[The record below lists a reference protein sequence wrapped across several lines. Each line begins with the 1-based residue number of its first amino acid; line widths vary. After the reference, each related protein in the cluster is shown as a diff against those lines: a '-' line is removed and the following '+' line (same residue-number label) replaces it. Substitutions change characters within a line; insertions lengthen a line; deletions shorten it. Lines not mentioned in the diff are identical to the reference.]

1 MKKQFLSLLVLLFFV
16 GMTYAQEEKT
26 IVKSDKTETIN
37 GKKFYLH
44 TIEKGHTLYSIAKVY
59 QIDIK
64 VLEADTNNLHLK
76 LGQIIQIPCKIDLK
90 EDLPKNDSLFQTH
103 TVLSKET
110 LYGISRKYNVDEED
124 ILKANPEL
132 KDGLKLGQVIRIPIK
147 KKVEVKQEEPKLI
160 PKVTKPVEKTIKAES
175 KVEEAKS
182 VEKVIEDKPNSDEP
196 KQIKQN
202 KKKTYNVALLIPLY
216 LKNMDDIIPENI
228 QINNQTAA
236 DFKSFTFIQFYEG
249 FMQVADTLAQQGLNV
264 KIYTYDIP
272 DDTLLAANFLK
283 KNDLSKMDLIIGPF
297 FYKTYKVVADFAKT
311 KKIPIINPFSER
323 RNILD
328 GNPYA
333 FKLIPAYQNQ
343 VENVANYLVDS
354 FPNANILLVH
364 NNKDI
369 EKKHAEIF
377 KTAINEAYKEKHTSE
392 GSVKEIIYSQV
403 GFAGLQSKLSLNRD
417 NILIT
422 LIESELFVTSY
433 ISKLNSIKDQ
443 EITLIAPLQWKN
455 FDKIET
461 EYFLKLNT
469 HFFEPNFVD
478 YEEAD
483 TKAFILKF
491 RERYKAEPNEMA
503 FTGHDAALYFL
514 TALMNYGEDFPDQLS
529 KVNVHTLQTRYV
541 FKRAGENNGYEN
553 TFVNIYK
560 MEDYKFLDKNK

>member
-1 MKKQFLSLLVLLFFV
+1 
-16 GMTYAQEEKT
+16 MTYAQEEKT

-90 EDLPKNDSLFQTH
+90 EDLQKNDSLFQTY

-160 PKVTKPVEKTIKAES
+160 PKETKPVEKTIKAEN
-175 KVEEAKS
+175 KVEEVKS
-182 VEKVIEDKPNSDEP
+182 VEKLIEDKPKSDEP

-249 FMQVADTLAQQGLNV
+249 FMQVADTLAQLGLNV

-443 EITLIAPLQWKN
+443 KITLIAPLQWKN

-503 FTGHDAALYFL
+503 FTGHDVALYFL